1 MMESKVFADNFSRSF
16 SESGDFFQF
25 LSARQARSKWMTAP
39 SKELRFEPVERGSTL
54 GNLYMQIYDHNGDAD
69 VLEDTMEN
77 TSLLLKVDGK
87 DYPVRSCAL
96 KTVLERARISG
107 HALNKVSKSVFA
119 EILNYCMGV
128 ASGDSLIK
136 VADEKVSAVHG
147 GDPKDY
153 TVMEMLP
160 LFKATNDFLDREYPG
175 NRFMTAHF
183 DHSIATAIWCL
194 DGQADK
200 LLDTYHRE
208 IAAKGL
214 RADKLVPALRFS
226 TSDVGMSGANL
237 YPIFLAGAE
246 SRIIP
251 LGYPIRTEHKNG
263 SGMEYFE
270 EQLGLVYAQFEKAVD
285 KQVQLMNIEIRYPVT
300 TLHFI
305 AKTLN
310 EQGVPSPGRYLYDIG
325 LRKTEK
331 FKNAIWY
338 LQTIKKILVDP
349 VYLGW
354 IVSGKYRSQLCER
367 GTKTTV
373 KTPEEEWI
381 INKGMHEPIVSKEL
395 FDKVQ
400 DILSAR
406 QSEQGLATIYD
417 SKSKRRSM
425 FKGILR
431 CGECGRSMYLRSKS
445 NRGYYYYCTLH
456 ENYNATICPKKAV
469 KQEDVESLALRLI
482 QTQIR
487 AFSDAQRLIANLNA
501 TPSSQTRYQIY
512 ETQIDDAKRK
522 IEKFNQLKAALY
534 GDFADGLLSHQDYT
548 DLSED
553 YSRRA
558 DDLRIFIAE
567 LEKEKEKYSVG
578 FGSKMQWAL
587 LIEKYKDQESLDAE
601 MAAAFIETLT
611 LFNDGHVEVAFRHRD
626 EIEQVLYVAATRGK
640 EAERY
645 AG

>member
-1 MMESKVFADNFSRSF
+1 MTDYQNELVMEHLDLVNWVIRTRISVPNRPLLTYD
-16 SESGDFFQF
+16 DFY
-25 LSARQARSKWMTAP
+25 AIGCEAICRA
-39 SKELRFEPVERGSTL
+39 
-54 GNLYMQIYDHNGDAD
+54 
-69 VLEDTMEN
+69 
-77 TSLLLKVDGK
+77 
-87 DYPVRSCAL
+87 AL
-96 KTVLERARISG
+96 K
-107 HALNKVSKSVFA
+107 
-119 EILNYCMGV
+119 Y
-128 ASGDSLIK
+128 
-136 VADEKVSAVHG
+136 
-147 GDPKDY
+147 
-153 TVMEMLP
+153 
-160 LFKATNDFLDREYPG
+160 
-175 NRFMTAHF
+175 
-183 DHSIATAIWCL
+183 
-194 DGQADK
+194 QADSGEFAPFACRYIYNAII
-200 LLDTYHRE
+200 DHC
-208 IAAKGL
+208 
-214 RADKLVPALRFS
+214 RAMNYRLQRSVD
-226 TSDVGMSGANL
+226 
-237 YPIFLAGAE
+237 AG
-246 SRIIP
+246 
-251 LGYPIRTEHKNG
+251 
-263 SGMEYFE
+263 FE
-270 EQLGLVYAQFEKAVD
+270 EGEVLFDLLAHTTVDFEA
-285 KQVQLMNIEIRYPVT
+285 EVT
-300 TLHFI
+300 DDSATLHFI

-310 EQGVPSPGRYLYDIG
+310 EQGVLSPGRYLYDIG

-373 KTPEEEWI
+373 KTPEEEWVI
-381 INKGMHEPIVSKEL
+381 HKGMHEPIVSKEL

-400 DILSAR
+400 GILSAR

-567 LEKEKEKYSVG
+567 LEKEKEKYSAG